1 MTYQISRAIDYR
13 LQWVKNNQD
22 VFNLHPEAA
31 TESTNDADQDME
43 GGRHESESF
52 LSQSF
57 HGSRRHL
64 RSLAINALTIV
75 TELGRP
81 TFFITFTCNVHWPEF
96 DEQLLS
102 GQTPYGI

>member
-1 MTYQISRAIDYR
+1 
-13 LQWVKNNQD
+13 
-22 VFNLHPEAA
+22 
-31 TESTNDADQDME
+31 ME

-52 LSQSF
+52 LSQTF

-96 DEQLLS
+96 DEQLLL